1 MLIFNFF
8 YLFKTANFEVL
19 IKSMNPIELGNLYG
33 ENIKRIRQTKGMSQN
48 ILSERAEISPG
59 FVSKIE
65 NHKKIGT
72 FDTFAKIT
80 EALEVEPY
88 ELLLSQ
94 NSAVNIN
101 SRKTKQLMK
110 QLRKNVCDTMDTI
123 ESILAEK

>member
-1 MLIFNFF
+1 
-8 YLFKTANFEVL
+8 
-19 IKSMNPIELGNLYG
+19 MNAIELGNLYG

>member
-1 MLIFNFF
+1 
-8 YLFKTANFEVL
+8 
-19 IKSMNPIELGNLYG
+19 MNAIELGILYG
-33 ENIKRIRQTKGMSQN
+33 DNIKRIRQTKGMSQD

-59 FVSKIE
+59 FLSEIE

-72 FDTFAKIT
+72 FDTLAKIA

-88 ELLLSQ
+88 ELLLPQ
-94 NSAVNIN
+94 NSAVNID

-123 ESILAEK
+123 ESFLTEK

>member
-1 MLIFNFF
+1 
-8 YLFKTANFEVL
+8 
-19 IKSMNPIELGNLYG
+19 MNAIELGNLYG
-33 ENIKRIRQTKGMSQN
+33 ENIKRIRQMKGMSQD

-59 FVSKIE
+59 FLSEIE

-72 FDTFAKIT
+72 FDTLAKIA

-88 ELLLSQ
+88 ELLLPQ
-94 NSAVNIN
+94 NSAVNID

-123 ESILAEK
+123 ESFLAEK

>member
-19 IKSMNPIELGNLYG
+19 IKSMNAIELGNLYG

>member
-1 MLIFNFF
+1 
-8 YLFKTANFEVL
+8 
-19 IKSMNPIELGNLYG
+19 MNAIELGNLYG

-101 SRKTKQLMK
+101 SRKTN
-110 QLRKNVCDTMDTI
+110 KNFGSN
-123 ESILAEK
+123 SI